1 MSESLEI
8 AQEKEKVGPDGRTD
22 TERRDYAMK
31 HNLTFYIR
39 LVPESGKLVRWG
51 VFNTETN
58 KQHLDKWFKEE
69 GDSSWIRVSALYEAF
84 MLLRFGP

>member
-31 HNLTFYIR
+31 HNLTYYIR

-51 VFNTETN
+51 VCNTETT
-58 KQHLDKWFKEE
+58 KQTLAKWFKEE
-69 GDSSWIRVSALYEAF
+69 GDDCWIRVHVLYDA
-84 MLLRFGP
+84 